1 VSPEIADLAL
11 KNLFG
16 GKKVESEA
24 QLTIDDLIA
33 LERFG
38 EAEEKLRHRLNIDG
52 RDLHHRLKLADLL
65 MRIGERV
72 QAVDEYLLV
81 AEGYARD
88 GFYDKASALLSK
100 IGRYL
105 PDNEKIR
112 TKIAALDRAK
122 RQERRR
128 AVVVEGLLN
137 AQTEGAGKTG
147 RSAVELQQLWSNLT
161 ESPMVD
167 RLSDVQLRRFFGAVR
182 VLYLPSGAKLVEAG
196 SQREEIYLVGKGEI
210 EAVGQGSHG
219 KLSVV
224 RSFGPGQLI
233 GDRSLLEHKPWPAVY
248 RTSRA
253 SVVMA
258 LDKGGLEH
266 VLTGESDPKGL
277 LDHLR
282 EQRNDKDV
290 YDLCR
295 RLANSL

>member
-1 VSPEIADLAL
+1 VSPEIAELAL
-11 KNLFG
+11 KKLFG

-24 QLTIDDLIA
+24 LLTIDDLIA
-33 LERFG
+33 LERYG

-112 TKIAALDRAK
+112 TKIAALGRAK

-137 AQTEGAGKTG
+137 AQTEGAGTTG
-147 RSAVELQQLWSNLT
+147 RSAVELQQLWSNLA

-167 RLSDVQLRRFFGAVR
+167 RLSDAQLRRFFSAVR
-182 VLYLPSGAKLVEAG
+182 VLHMPSGAKLVEAG
-196 SQREEIYLVGKGEI
+196 SKHEEIFLVGKGQI
-210 EAVGQGSHG
+210 EAVVEGSHG
-219 KLSVV
+219 ELSVV
-224 RSFGPGQLI
+224 RAFGPGQLL
-233 GDRSLLEHKPWPAVY
+233 GDRSLLEHKPWAATY
-248 RTSRA
+248 RCAQA

-258 LDKGGLEH
+258 LDRGGLEH

-295 RLANSL
+295 RKAGAL

>member
-1 VSPEIADLAL
+1 MAL
-11 KNLFG
+11 KKLFG
-16 GKKVESEA
+16 GKKASNEA
-24 QLTIDDLIA
+24 SLTIDDLIA

-112 TKIAALDRAK
+112 IKIAALDRAK

-128 AVVVEGLLN
+128 ALVVEGLLH
-137 AQTEGAGKTG
+137 AQTEGDSTTG
-147 RSAVELQQLWSNLT
+147 RSAVELQQLWNNLAET
-161 ESPMVD
+161 PMVQ

-182 VLYLPSGAKLVEAG
+182 VLHIPSGAKLVAAG
-196 SQREEIYLVGKGEI
+196 SHHEEIFLVGKGHI
-210 EAVGQGSHG
+210 EAVTEGSHG
-219 KLSVV
+219 ELSVV
-224 RSFGPGQLI
+224 RAFGPGELL
-233 GDRSLLEHKPWPAVY
+233 GDRSLLEHKPWPATY
-248 RTSRA
+248 RSSRA

-258 LDKGGLEH
+258 LDKGGLQQ

-282 EQRNDKDV
+282 AQRNDKDV

-295 RLANSL
+295 RKANAL

>member
-1 VSPEIADLAL
+1 LAL

-16 GKKVESEA
+16 GKKIVDEA
-24 QLTIDDLIA
+24 SLTIDDLIA

-112 TKIAALDRAK
+112 IKIAALDRAK

-128 AVVVEGLLN
+128 ALVVEGLLN
-137 AQTEGAGKTG
+137 AQTDGLGTTG
-147 RSAVELQQLWSNLT
+147 RSAVELQQLWSNLAD
-161 ESPMVD
+161 SPMVE
-167 RLSDVQLRRFFGAVR
+167 RLTDAQLRRFFGAVR
-182 VLYLPSGAKLVEAG
+182 VLHLPSGAKLVEE
-196 SQREEIYLVGKGEI
+196 SSNKEEIFLVGKGQV
-210 EAVGQGSHG
+210 EAVTQGKKG
-219 KLSVV
+219 EFSVV
-224 RSFGPGQLI
+224 RAFGPGQLL
-233 GDRSLLEHKPWPAVY
+233 GDRSLLEHKPWPATY
-248 RTSRA
+248 RCSQA
-253 SVVMA
+253 SVIMA
-258 LDKGGLEH
+258 LDKGGLEQ
-266 VLTGESDPKGL
+266 VLTGEPDPKGL

-295 RLANSL
+295 RMASAL